1 MSILQLAA
9 DAAPQNSTTGFL
21 TMLIPF
27 ALMFVLLYF
36 LIIRPQRKKEQE
48 RLQMIQNVKKDDYI
62 LTTGGI
68 YGAVV
73 SVKDNEVVIRIDDAT
88 GAKVKLAKSA
98 IIGVEKQS
106 SSETDAEDKPQR
118 KPPVVS

>member
-9 DAAPQNSTTGFL
+9 DTAPQNGTAGFL

-36 LIIRPQRKKEQE
+36 LIIRPQKKKEQE
-48 RLQMIQNVKKDDYI
+48 RIQMIQNVKKDDYI

-73 SVKDNEVVIRIDDAT
+73 SIKDNEVIVRIDDAT
-88 GAKVKLAKSA
+88 GTKIKLAKSA
-98 IIGVEKQS
+98 IIGVEKVG
-106 SSETDAEDKPQR
+106 ETKEEGTSK
-118 KPPVVS
+118 